1 MAAADQTRIEWT
13 SERSLCVRAD
23 APPHVVAG
31 VLRGVAGVRD
41 AVATEHA
48 AWVTLDGPKLD
59 GPGEAIER
67 SMRRRLAEGRN
78 MAPPE
83 PRVHEIAVCYE
94 GKHAPDLGEVASHA
108 GMAEREV
115 IEAHTAT
122 EFSVAFIG
130 FAPGFGYLI
139 GLPERLHVPRLASP
153 RTRVPAGS
161 VGVAGPYSG
170 VYGLPGPGGWRIIGR
185 TKAVMFG
192 VERPEPA
199 LLRAGDVV
207 RFRAV
212 AERELEA

>member
-1 MAAADQTRIEWT
+1 MATADQARIEWT

-31 VLRGVAGVRD
+31 VLRPMPGVRD

-48 AWVTLDGPKLD
+48 VWVTLD

-67 SMRRRLAEGRN
+67 SIQRCLVEGQRRAGS
-78 MAPPE
+78 E
-83 PRVHEIAVCYE
+83 PRMHEIAVCYE

-108 GMAEREV
+108 GMPEREV
-115 IEAHTAT
+115 IETHTGT

-130 FAPGFGYLI
+130 FAPGFGYLA

-185 TKAVMFG
+185 TNAVMFG
-192 VERPEPA
+192 VERSEPT

-212 AERELEA
+212 TEREFGA

>member
-31 VLRGVAGVRD
+31 ALRGVAGVRD

-48 AWVTLDGPKLD
+48 AWVTLDGPRK
-59 GPGEAIER
+59 AIER
-67 SMRRRLAEGRN
+67 SIRRRLAEVQRN
-78 MAPPE
+78 AVHE
-83 PRVHEIAVCYE
+83 TRVHEIAVCYE

-115 IEAHTAT
+115 VEAHTSA
-122 EFSVAFIG
+122 EYSVAFLG
-130 FAPGFGYLI
+130 FAPGFGYLT

-212 AERELEA
+212 AERELDA